1 MTSQPRNRT
10 PHASLGLTSKASAED
25 AKKAHDEVVGFL
37 EGAPEGVRRWAR
49 DQIAAA
55 DDAYAAIA
63 DPSRA
68 RKAGG
73 NVRLRRAVA
82 GVVTVAAAVAV
93 VVGVYDLGGG
103 KSGSSGSQASASSE
117 GPSLSPGDQARVGQL
132 MRRLKDNPND
142 AKTLIQI
149 GNVYFGA
156 RQFNVA
162 GGFMQRAL
170 AVKPDDVNARL
181 ALGASEFNMGDVAD
195 ARRTWQRVL
204 ATDPKNVEAYY
215 DLGFLYVS
223 QNPPDMANTRKMW
236 DKVVELDPNS
246 PVAKSVS
253 THLEGLEKAE
263 AAKTAAGAEG

>member
-1 MTSQPRNRT
+1 MTSQSRNRT

-25 AKKAHDEVVGFL
+25 AKTAHDEVVGFL
-37 EGAPEGVRRWAR
+37 EGAPEGARRWAR

-55 DDAYAAIA
+55 DGAYAAIA
-63 DPSRA
+63 NPSRA

-82 GVVTVAAAVAV
+82 GVATVAAAVAV

-103 KSGSSGSQASASSE
+103 KKDSAAPSASASE

-132 MRRLKDNPND
+132 MRKLKDNPND
-142 AKTLIQI
+142 AKTLVAI

-162 GGFMQRAL
+162 GSFMQRAL
-170 AVKPDDVNARL
+170 SVKPDDVNARL

-246 PVAKSVS
+246 SVAKSVS